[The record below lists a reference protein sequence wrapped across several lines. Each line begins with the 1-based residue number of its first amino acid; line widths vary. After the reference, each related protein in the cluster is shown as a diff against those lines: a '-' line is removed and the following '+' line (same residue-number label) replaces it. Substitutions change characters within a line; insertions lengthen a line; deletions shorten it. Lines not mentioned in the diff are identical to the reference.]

1 MASGHSRRGFFQQLA
16 RDLGRVARELDE
28 ALRTDTGDDQ
38 LDTLFEADPPETQ
51 TVVPASGTSRT
62 ATPDDVRRLC
72 AELGLDAW
80 ADAAVAAAVPS
91 IRLTAGATAQESKL
105 GGTASLPLGVEWP
118 EWSGR
123 ALDLVLQVSLAD
135 MPPSALP
142 GAGALLVFFAT
153 ESRPD
158 GSEPRHREACRV
170 LFVPDGTD
178 VAPHPRPDVL
188 PVVDLSASVELTLP
202 LDPPGDDDDSCDY
215 ERWMELR
222 SRLAAF
228 QGVVLEDESPDYH
241 AVHRLLGHPD
251 TLAFP
256 MDVEAAELEGGDAD
270 AWRLL
275 VQLSGD
281 DRLGVT
287 FGHDERLFVWIR
299 ADDLRAHRFDR
310 VRAFVR

>member
-1 MASGHSRRGFFQQLA
+1 MASGHSRKGFFQQLA

-28 ALRTDTGDDQ
+28 ALRPDTEEDQ
-38 LDTLFEADPPETQ
+38 FDGLYQPEPPETQ

-62 ATPDDVRRLC
+62 ATLDDVRRFC
-72 AELGLDAW
+72 NELGLDDW

-91 IRLTAGATAQESKL
+91 IRLIAVETGQGSKL
-105 GGTASLPLGVEWP
+105 GGTTSLPLGVEWP
-118 EWSGR
+118 TWTGR
-123 ALDLVLQVSLAD
+123 ALDLVLQVSLAE

-142 GAGALLVFFAT
+142 RAGTLLVFFAT
-153 ESRPD
+153 EGRPD

-170 LFVPDGTD
+170 LFVPDGTE
-178 VAPHPRPDVL
+178 VAPHPRPEAL

-275 VQLSGD
+275 AQLSAD

-299 ADDLRAHRFDR
+299 ADDLGAHRFDR

>member
-1 MASGHSRRGFFQQLA
+1 MASGHSRKGFFQQLA

-28 ALRTDTGDDQ
+28 ALRPDAEEDQ
-38 LDTLFEADPPETQ
+38 LDDLYEADPPEMQ
-51 TVVPASGTSRT
+51 PVVPASGTSRT
-62 ATPDDVRRLC
+62 ATSDDVRRLC

-91 IRLTAGATAQESKL
+91 IRLVAVETAQAARL
-105 GGTASLPLGVEWP
+105 GGTGSLPLGDEWP
-118 EWSGR
+118 VWSGR
-123 ALDLVLQVSLAD
+123 SLDLVLQVSLAD

-142 GAGALLVFFAT
+142 REGTLLVFYAT

-158 GSEPRHREACRV
+158 GSESRHREACRV
-170 LFVPDGTD
+170 LFVAADAAQQT
-178 VAPHPRPDVL
+178 RPDAL
-188 PVVDLSASVELTLP
+188 PVVHLSASVELTLP
-202 LDPPGDDDDSCDY
+202 LDPPGDDDDACDY
-215 ERWMELR
+215 EGWMELR
-222 SRLAAF
+222 SRVAAF

-256 MDVEAAELEGGDAD
+256 MDVDAAELEGGDVD

-299 ADDLRAHRFDR
+299 ADHLRAHRFDR